1 MHGTKLSGS
10 FSIVALVGLA
20 VHSFVDG
27 IVMAGAF
34 EASES
39 MGNKVAWALIIH
51 KIPDGFVMSALMA
64 ANRNNRD
71 FYSGFSSNI
80 NSHIVLII
88 HSRSLIFGR
97 YDAYRGSH
105 RVYPDG
111 WHVSS
116 AIRFCIGLWGRNL
129 FIHHRHWYHT
139 RADRK
144 GERYRARLRTQ
155 VLHDSHGCELRWLPL
170 LRQHVSRTLR
180 ELFSSLLCV
189 CISHPLPAALL
200 SFYNSNACTFPV
212 FGRLVPLSSL
222 HQPRSTKMYLFFRF
236 CFCLAYLFCL
246 HLSSHLLE

>member
-71 FYSGFSSNI
+71 FYSGFSLLQHI
-80 NSHIVLII
+80 ACIVLII
-88 HSRSLIFGR
+88 HSRSLIFGCH
-97 YDAYRGSH
+97 DTYRGSH
-105 RVYPDG
+105 RVHPDG
-111 WHVSS
+111 WYVSS
-116 AIRFCIGLWGRNL
+116 AIRFCVGLWGRNL
-129 FIHHRHWYHT
+129 LIHNRHWYHS
-139 RADRK
+139 RAYRK

-155 VLHDSHGCELRWLPL
+155 VLHDSHGCELR
-170 LRQHVSRTLR
+170 
-180 ELFSSLLCV
+180 
-189 CISHPLPAALL
+189 
-200 SFYNSNACTFPV
+200 
-212 FGRLVPLSSL
+212 
-222 HQPRSTKMYLFFRF
+222 
-236 CFCLAYLFCL
+236 
-246 HLSSHLLE
+246 